1 MRCRNVEQV
10 MAFIEQVFDDNV
22 RKLET
27 EIVLSFEQRGDY
39 PDPDD
44 MDAMLA
50 EQRAQK
56 QVWLDAMREKITT
69 MRFEREPSCGT
80 LLAARDR

>member
-1 MRCRNVEQV
+1 MRCRNIEQA
-10 MAFIEQVFDDNV
+10 MRYLEQVFDDKI

-50 EQRAQK
+50 EQDAVK
-56 QVWLDAMREKITT
+56 QRWLAEMRETITT
-69 MRFEREPSCGT
+69 RRLFDS
-80 LLAARDR
+80 